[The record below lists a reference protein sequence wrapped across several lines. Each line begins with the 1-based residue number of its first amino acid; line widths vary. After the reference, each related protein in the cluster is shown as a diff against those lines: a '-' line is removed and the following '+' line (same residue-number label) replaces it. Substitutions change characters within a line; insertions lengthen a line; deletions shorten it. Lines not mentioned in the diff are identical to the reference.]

1 MRKTKIICTLGPASS
16 TYEVLLAMAKEG
28 MNVARINMSH
38 GTKEE
43 HRQKIDLIK
52 RIRKELDIAL
62 PVMIDTKGPEVRIKT
77 FKNGKVQLKA
87 GQTFIFTPEDVEG
100 DEHKVSV
107 TYETLHKDLKKGNVI
122 LLNDGL
128 IKFVIKDIKGTDVI
142 TECQND
148 GVLSDRKSMFFPD
161 VVLNLPFLSEQDAE
175 DLEFAAEVGAEFV
188 AASFVSNAFDM
199 REIRNFLRRKKA
211 GNIDIIAKIE
221 NSAGVQN
228 IDDIMKESDGIMIA
242 RGDMGVE
249 LPFEQLPAIQKKLIK
264 RCSMMGKRVITAT
277 EMLES
282 MIEKPRPTRAEISD
296 VANAVYDGTS
306 CIMLSGET
314 AVGRDPVN
322 VVRTMSKIA
331 ECTEANINYV
341 KRFKEM
347 NFEFRSIQDAVSHSA
362 VNTAIDLNAAA
373 IVVFTN
379 SGISARM
386 ISRFRSSM
394 PIIGVTT
401 SEDGYHK
408 LSMSWGVKPM
418 RIGTFSNT
426 DDMLESA
433 RDCALKSGLVKEG
446 DTIVI
451 AAGVPV
457 GQGANTNLIKAEI
470 V

>member
-161 VVLNLPFLSEQDAE
+161 VVLNLPFLSEQDAD
-175 DLEFAAEVGAEFV
+175 DLVFAAEVGAEFV

-199 REIRNFLRRKKA
+199 REIRNFLRRKKS

>member
-161 VVLNLPFLSEQDAE
+161 VVLNLPFLSEQDAD
-175 DLEFAAEVGAEFV
+175 DLVFAAEVGAEFV

-199 REIRNFLRRKKA
+199 REIRNFLRRKKS

-451 AAGVPV
+451 TAGVPV

>member
-161 VVLNLPFLSEQDAE
+161 VVLNLPFLSEQDAD
-175 DLEFAAEVGAEFV
+175 DLVFAAEVGAEFV

>member
-87 GQTFIFTPEDVEG
+87 GQTFIFTSEDVEG
-100 DEHKVSV
+100 DENRVSV

>member
-77 FKNGKVQLKA
+77 FKNGKVQLKG
-87 GQTFIFTPEDVEG
+87 GQTFILTPEDVEG

>member
-100 DEHKVSV
+100 DDHKVSV

-161 VVLNLPFLSEQDAE
+161 VVLNLPFLSEQDAD
-175 DLEFAAEVGAEFV
+175 DLVFAAEVGAEFV

-199 REIRNFLRRKKA
+199 REIRNFLRRKKS

>member
-62 PVMIDTKGPEVRIKT
+62 PVMIDTKGLEVRIKT

>member
-87 GQTFIFTPEDVEG
+87 GQTFIFTPEDLEG

>member
-16 TYEVLLAMAKEG
+16 EYEVLLAMAKAG

-38 GTKEE
+38 GSKEE
-43 HRQKIDLIK
+43 HSRKIDLVK
-52 RIRKELDIAL
+52 RIRKELDISL
-62 PVMIDTKGPEVRIKT
+62 PIMIDTKGPEVRIKT

-87 GQTFIFTPEDVEG
+87 GQTFIFTSEDLVG

-107 TYETLHKDLKKGNVI
+107 NYETLHKDLKKGEVI

-128 IKFVIKDIKGTDVI
+128 MKFIVRDIKGTEVI
-142 TECQND
+142 TECLND

-175 DLEFAAEVGAEFV
+175 DLQYASEVGAEFV
-188 AASFVSNAFDM
+188 AASFVSNAFDV
-199 REIRNFLRRKKA
+199 REIRNFLRRKRA
-211 GNIDIIAKIE
+211 SRIDIIAKIE
-221 NSAGVQN
+221 NSSGVQN

-314 AVGRDPVN
+314 AMGCDPVN
-322 VVRTMSKIA
+322 VVKTMSKIA
-331 ECTEANINYV
+331 ECTEANINYA

-347 NFEFRSIQDAVSHSA
+347 NFEFRNIQDAVSHSA

-386 ISRFRSSM
+386 ISRFRPPM

-408 LSMSWGVKPM
+408 LAMSWGVQPM

-433 RDCALKSGLVKEG
+433 RDCAKKSGLVREG